1 MRADRASVCTAECML
16 DSTHRRTRT
25 LIHEAHVKITILP
38 FIYRMASVI
47 LLFIFILPG
56 CAQDSYQRRAEVMKD
71 HVENFYNHLRANRVE
86 SAVHENEQI
95 ERMADQMANTV
106 KKQGQLQRTSQVERE
121 FALMK
126 TARGTAAE
134 NWIALGQYFA
144 IKQHPEKARASYQRV
159 VDTYTE
165 PTERAYREHAA
176 RALKDLEILSGSPS
190 DSIP

>member
-1 MRADRASVCTAECML
+1 
-16 DSTHRRTRT
+16 
-25 LIHEAHVKITILP
+25 
-38 FIYRMASVI
+38 
-47 LLFIFILPG
+47 
-56 CAQDSYQRRAEVMKD
+56 MKD

-106 KKQGQLQRTSQVERE
+106 KKQGQLQGTSQVERE

-176 RALKDLEILSGSPS
+176 RALKDLEVLSEPPA

>member
-1 MRADRASVCTAECML
+1 MRADPASVCAADCVL
-16 DSTHRRTRT
+16 DSMHGRTRT
-25 LIHEAHVKITILP
+25 LIHEAHVKISIRRSSS
-38 FIYRMASVI
+38 RMASII
-47 LLFIFILPG
+47 LLFVFILSG

-71 HVENFYNHLRANRVE
+71 HIENFYNHLRANRVE

-106 KKQGQLQRTSQVERE
+106 KKQSQSQGTSQVERE

-126 TARGTAAE
+126 IARGTAAE

-176 RALKDLEILSGSPS
+176 RALKDLEILSGPPS